1 MEYLQSQGKQVIKI
15 KMNSK
20 VFVDMTDKLDHVEN
34 SNGVITAFGI
44 PIEADEFIEKYAYI
58 LDDAT

>member
-20 VFVDMTDKLDHVEN
+20 VFVGMTEN

-44 PIEADEFIEKYAYI
+44 PIEADEHIEKYAYI